1 VRIKDPEEF
10 ADIHKLNVIIAAT
23 KRLYCV
29 GSKFR
34 HNVLA
39 AGAPP
44 DPKPNSWATSCKRK
58 LKGDHVKKEQKG
70 EGTQRGMAEQKREF
84 CTKRRKSRPTEK

>member
-1 VRIKDPEEF
+1 M
-10 ADIHKLNVIIAAT
+10 
-23 KRLYCV
+23 
-29 GSKFR
+29 

-44 DPKPNSWATSCKRK
+44 DAKPNSRATSCKGE

-70 EGTQRGMAEQKREF
+70 EGTQRGMVE
-84 CTKRRKSRPTEK
+84 TKRILHQEKKVEAYRKVGQFSKT